1 MYELRR
7 RGTAILMFIAIIVVG
22 FFLYAGSNLVKD
34 LAAQERSRMQIWADA
49 TREIVSG
56 TGNDVDFPLSIIES
70 NQTIPVLLTD
80 SSGSIIS
87 YRNFDLPE
95 TTETSDPTVS
105 GTASNVFLLAR
116 QKEMADAGRM
126 ITIMI
131 SPDYSQY
138 LYYDESSLLK
148 RLSYYPYVQIA
159 VMAIFVF
166 MVYYA
171 VSSTRRAEQ
180 NKVWIGLSKETAHQ
194 LGTPLS
200 SLMAWIE
207 LLPDYGVNNEIVN
220 EMSKDINRLSSV
232 ASRFGKIGS
241 RPRLD
246 VDNMNEVVSKIA
258 GYMSSRISGN
268 ITINTDLTAELPE
281 VMMSAPLIEWVLEN
295 LIKNAA
301 DAIDGHGTIA
311 LRTSLTDN
319 DGHDKAM
326 ACITVTDTG
335 RGMTK
340 RIQKAIFEPGFTT
353 KERGWGLGLTLARR
367 IVEDYHHGHIYVS
380 HSRPEHGTEFTIL
393 LPITFDNE

>member
-105 GTASNVFLLAR
+105 GTANNVFLLAR

-241 RPRLD
+241 RPRL
-246 VDNMNEVVSKIA
+246 EI
-258 GYMSSRISGN
+258 
-268 ITINTDLTAELPE
+268 
-281 VMMSAPLIEWVLEN
+281 
-295 LIKNAA
+295 
-301 DAIDGHGTIA
+301 
-311 LRTSLTDN
+311 
-319 DGHDKAM
+319 
-326 ACITVTDTG
+326 G
-335 RGMTK
+335 R
-340 RIQKAIFEPGFTT
+340 AH
-353 KERGWGLGLTLARR
+353 
-367 IVEDYHHGHIYVS
+367 V
-380 HSRPEHGTEFTIL
+380 
-393 LPITFDNE
+393 